1 MNTCFA
7 PRMAAT
13 LVIALAFAGCSAS
26 GPAFK
31 PVTSIPS
38 GKGVVYIYRS
48 PSYMGSGV
56 YGTVTANNTPIT
68 KIKNGGYFPFISSP
82 GPVHFTVTTEATN
95 EADVNIEPGKEKYLK
110 TTVGMGFLAGHL
122 KFSEVS
128 PEIGKK
134 EIAEC
139 NLLDPIGK

>member
-1 MNTCFA
+1 MKTTNSLKIVSTFFA
-7 PRMAAT
+7 AIIIT
-13 LVIALAFAGCSAS
+13 GCSAS
-26 GPAFK
+26 GLAFK
-31 PVTSIPS
+31 PLASIPQ

-95 EADVNIEPGKEKYLK
+95 EADVNIENGKEKYLK

-134 EIAEC
+134 EISEC
-139 NLLDPIGK
+139 NLLEPIGK